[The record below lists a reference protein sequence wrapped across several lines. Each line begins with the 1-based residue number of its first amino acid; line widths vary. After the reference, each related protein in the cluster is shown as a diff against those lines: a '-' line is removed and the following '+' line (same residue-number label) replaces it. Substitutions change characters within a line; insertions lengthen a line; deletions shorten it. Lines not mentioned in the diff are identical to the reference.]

1 MDVTATTSVT
11 TKTSAATTAQKE
23 TNSDY
28 QTFLKMLTTQ
38 LQHQDPLSPME
49 SSDFA
54 VQLATFSGVE
64 QQTVTNQLLEGLGAR
79 LDGQAMSDLASWLG
93 REARVAAPAFVD
105 GDPVTI
111 APNPPAAADRAVLVV
126 RDADGKVVTREDIPL
141 TAEPMDWSPRDIEG
155 RSLPTGL
162 YTFELESHA
171 GDKALGTQKVEI
183 YARVIEARGGSTGAK
198 LVLPGGVEVP
208 SSAVTALRD

>member
-11 TKTSAATTAQKE
+11 TKTSAATTAQTA

-79 LDGQAMSDLASWLG
+79 IDGMAMSDLAGWLG
-93 REARVAAPAFVD
+93 REARVVAPALVD

-111 APNPPAAADRAVLVV
+111 SPNPPAAADRAVLVV
-126 RDADGKVVTREDIPL
+126 KDADGKVVTREDIPL
-141 TAEPMDWSPRDIEG
+141 TAKPMEWTPKDIEG
-155 RSLPTGL
+155 RGLPTGL
-162 YTFELESHA
+162 YTFELETHA
-171 GDKALGTQKVEI
+171 GEKPLGTQPVEI
-183 YARVIEARGGSTGAK
+183 YARIVEARGSATGPK
-198 LVLPGGVEVP
+198 LVLPGGVEVA